1 MTDSI
6 KYREH
11 LVKTQ
16 PDAENR
22 WDNVQE
28 LINFA
33 SEVERTA
40 PTDVAQ
46 KILKADEAL
55 RRNKKRDITIII
67 QIHKDDM
74 MISNIDKI
82 GGHRAIDWIYREI
95 GEERNKRGFYIFHLR
110 YVPSWCDRSV
120 YYCYSLCE
128 KINI

>member
-55 RRNKKRDITIII
+55 RRNKKRD
-67 QIHKDDM
+67 KD
-74 MISNIDKI
+74 N
-82 GGHRAIDWIYREI
+82 ET
-95 GEERNKRGFYIFHLR
+95 GEESEEDWDDELNDFDADQAEEGQSQNAST
-110 YVPSWCDRSV
+110 YVGLPIAHHS
-120 YYCYSLCE
+120 SLAL
-128 KINI
+128 IPI